1 MMKKMAFILPC
12 LLLFLGCERT
22 KTQPETIVV
31 EGWIEDGKHPV
42 VLLHRAAQLTDKEI
56 GTDEMVKQSLIYTA
70 NIMVSDGADSVQLI
84 GKIDTTMLPPYYYH
98 NVRITGQT
106 GKSYTLTVNYYGQK
120 LTAVTTIPSIVP
132 IDSVSVSSINGK
144 DKKKEVIVHF
154 KDNAATAD
162 YYALFYRTGQKRQ
175 YVLASLG
182 IRDDS
187 AQQGQSIEWRLNRSY
202 TLLDSSKDFYFSAGD
217 TVLVKLSHLDAD
229 SYTFWTSF
237 ASTSEAN
244 TWIFMP
250 KAQIST
256 NIEGGLGY
264 WCGYGSDEKQLI
276 IPESDTTF
284 VYTDE

>member
-1 MMKKMAFILPC
+1 MMKNFALILPF

-42 VLLHRAAQLTDKEI
+42 VLLHRAVQLTDKEI

-70 NIMVSDGADSVQLI
+70 NIMVSDGADSVHLI

-98 NVRITGQT
+98 NVRITGKA
-106 GKSYTLTVNYYGQK
+106 GKTYTLTVNYHGQK
-120 LTAVTTIPSIVP
+120 LTAKTTIPSVVP
-132 IDSVSVSSINGK
+132 IDSVCVNSTYEN

-162 YYALFYRTGQKRQ
+162 YYALFYRTGQQRQ

-182 IRDDS
+182 IRDDV
-187 AQQGQSIEWRLNRSY
+187 AQQGQSIEWRLNRSN

-217 TVLVKLSHLDAD
+217 TVHVKLSHLDAE
-229 SYTFWTSF
+229 SYSFWTSF

-244 TWIFMP
+244 TWLFMP